1 MTDNNFQNILKLY
14 DFKTYES
21 AYFDSKS
28 YKNLRT
34 FLIDNLPKQNIEFPN
49 IKICSYP
56 TIKQIGKEIV
66 KKHTNGINLEVPYTF
81 EDELKSTI
89 ITKFGQTPDENNID
103 EIISYIKQNIEYKNI
118 TDIPVFTNLSAP
130 KNGSITTEQFY
141 DDFENPAYYEKL
153 PIIIKAIS
161 LQGKSDDFA
170 KGIYVHEMYHGLSE
184 RNKGYTNNYLYN
196 ETLPIFMEEVAALDI
211 DESLI
216 TPAILQRII
225 NLKIDIL
232 NLTYNTFTEEK
243 GLNIT
248 EPQKYILSF
257 LLATNLFNIYM
268 HSSNKGK
275 KEIDNEIN
283 KILIGKQKLEDVLNK
298 YEITPEKG
306 ANIVKRKIKTL
317 K

>member
-1 MTDNNFQNILKLY
+1 MNNDNLKIYLKLY
-14 DFKTYES
+14 NFKTYES
-21 AYFDSKS
+21 AYFDSKN

-34 FLIDNLPKQNIEFPN
+34 FLIDNLTKKNIEFPN
-49 IKICSYP
+49 IKICSYSS
-56 TIKQIGKEIV
+56 IKKVGKEIV
-66 KKHTNGINLEVPYTF
+66 EKHTDGINIKVPYTF
-81 EDELKSTI
+81 EDELSSSVI
-89 ITKFGQTPDENNID
+89 AKFGQTLDENNID

-118 TDIPVFTNLSAP
+118 TDIPVFTNRSHP
-130 KNGSITTEQFY
+130 KNGSIAIENIY
-141 DDFENPAYYEKL
+141 DNIEKPAYYEKM

-161 LQGKSDDFA
+161 LQGICDDFS
-170 KGIYVHEMYHGLSE
+170 KGIYVHEMYHALSK
-184 RNKGYTNNYLYN
+184 RNKGYTDNYLYD
-196 ETLPIFMEEVAALDI
+196 ETLSIFMERVAALDI
-211 DESLI
+211 SESLV

-225 NLKIDIL
+225 QTKINVLD
-232 NLTYNTFTEEK
+232 LTYNTFTEET

-298 YEITPEKG
+298 YEITPEQG
-306 ANIVKRKIKTL
+306 ANIVKRQIKTL